1 MVGWRTGCLILACLV
16 SGCGGGGGDS
26 VLPDEP
32 SGDDPDEGQS
42 VEDDVVARS
51 DIRDTDQLYAY
62 RPDSPYADVLRDC
75 ALVDRSQ
82 DACSLEVLPFI
93 TQATPDFTREDVLD
107 RLLVTHDWMGA
118 RFEQLLAEAPEYMV
132 TLFGSVTSIAIGST
146 VRPSNYWGGTGG
158 IQLDPENLWLSVEE
172 KATVSIE
179 EDYRSDYGKDLNYWA
194 FGTLRRGSQPASY
207 YLSLTSP
214 TERTLADIRIP
225 MYRLLYHEL
234 AHAVDYLPSASV
246 PTLDARLTPA
256 AALAANE
263 QYWLS
268 PQLYLDL
275 PLYSE
280 ELQALAQVSYKGE
293 DATAAQKRYSPALV
307 GSLMAGDGAAK
318 YYGYSTHRED
328 FATLFATTMIKR
340 DFDVDYY
347 MAFVQKPEDENDYDC
362 SDLAVGW
369 GVRNRIADPLVIPRA
384 RWVMESVYGF
394 SAEIDQF
401 FANALGQQSLM
412 TEGLD
417 WCSNRDGLSSIAG
430 KQVSDESRA
439 AFDTRTRMQL
449 EGERLDNEH
458 GHHAE

>member
-1 MVGWRTGCLILACLV
+1 MLVCLV

-26 VLPDEP
+26 VVPDEP
-32 SGDDPDEGQS
+32 FGDDPEEGQT
-42 VEDDVVARS
+42 VNDELVARS
-51 DIRDTDQLYAY
+51 DIRGTDQLYAY
-62 RPDSPYADVLRDC
+62 RPDSPYATVLRDC
-75 ALVDRSQ
+75 ALVDRSD

-93 TQATPDFTREDVLD
+93 TQATPDFSREDILD
-107 RLLVTHDWMGA
+107 RLLVTHDWMGV

-132 TLFGSVTSIAIGST
+132 TLFGSLTSIAIGST

-158 IQLDPENLWLSVEE
+158 KQLDPENLWLSVEE
-172 KATVSIE
+172 KATVSVE

-194 FGTLRRGSQPASY
+194 FGTLRRGNQPASY
-207 YLSLTSP
+207 YYSLTS
-214 TERTLADIRIP
+214 TDERTLNDIRIP
-225 MYRLLYHEL
+225 VYRLFYHEL

-280 ELQALAQVSYKGE
+280 ELQALAQVSYKGRE
-293 DATAAQKRYSPALV
+293 ATVAQKNYSPAQV

-347 MAFVQKPEDENDYDC
+347 MAFVQKPEDEDDYDC
-362 SDLAVGW
+362 SELAVGW

-384 RWVMESVYGF
+384 KWVLESVYGF
-394 SAEIDQF
+394 SAEIDAF
-401 FANALGQQSLM
+401 FAGSLGQQNQM
-412 TEGLD
+412 TAGLD
-417 WCSNRDGLSSIAG
+417 WCSNRDGLSTIAG
-430 KQVSDESRA
+430 KLASDASPA
-439 AFDTRTRMQL
+439 AFDTRARIQL
-449 EGERLDNEH
+449 EGERLDNGH
-458 GHHAE
+458 GYHVD